1 MPKDED
7 AQILQILGRE
17 ARKEPCRNG
26 VLAECRLI
34 LAEAQAPQ
42 PDHDVL
48 DPRWTEK
55 PCLSTKSTWR
65 SIISLPGF
73 GTVAAT
79 SAWIWKSIPRS
90 RSNLSSAKTCP
101 SASTRGRVETAT
113 IVGKARSSRCM

>member
-17 ARKEPCRNG
+17 ARKEPFRNG

-48 DPRWTEK
+48 DSALFR
-55 PCLSTKSTWR
+55 
-65 SIISLPGF
+65 
-73 GTVAAT
+73 VAAHHRSVWGGVQERLR
-79 SAWIWKSIPRS
+79 SADSVSIRAAVK
-90 RSNLSSAKTCP
+90 NSATLGGN
-101 SASTRGRVETAT
+101 ASGVNQCQQDR
-113 IVGKARSSRCM
+113 